1 LFLFRFR
8 IREIES
14 LTVLGDPRVCIVAF
28 TSAKFSVYTLAD
40 KMKEK
45 GWLLACLQ
53 FPTWYDSK
61 LCNICAQSS

>member
-1 LFLFRFR
+1 
-8 IREIES
+8 